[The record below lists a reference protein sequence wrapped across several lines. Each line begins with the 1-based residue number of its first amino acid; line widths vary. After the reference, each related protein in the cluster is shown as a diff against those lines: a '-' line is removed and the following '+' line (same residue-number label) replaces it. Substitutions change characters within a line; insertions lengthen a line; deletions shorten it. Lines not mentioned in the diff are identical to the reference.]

1 MAQVAI
7 GATAYPRAQPARWRS
22 ATGQGAGTGPR
33 NLTMSSKDKTAPSD
47 GAREHHAARQ
57 KSHHAFLSGSRP
69 DVDDLL
75 AGSPFMSDDI
85 RIDARSWCEYM
96 LRDASDLRA
105 YQSMVKAAGCSVN
118 FGRALRALRDSVSLQ
133 TIAPVEQ
140 AARAV
145 QDDDAVQRMLV
156 YRSCLRDEAA
166 RRELSLIASGE
177 HYGDSGFTVAQRHCV
192 ALGLLHSYSRPS
204 MRDYHARG
212 RHWLSSQAAVLEDI
226 WLAAEAAEAAEK
238 AGLSAVQTQSELEAD
253 AEWID
258 RVIGEDRGEIPEAQ
272 PRETFGVVVVPS
284 LPEGGTSWRKEIV
297 KSWSS
302 LAGTRLPAV
311 HRGDIAAHRRS
322 LIERWP
328 HAEELIDTVLG
339 DFAAT
344 PAVRFRP
351 TLLVGSPGS
360 GKSSLARAIFDQVG
374 LPCELQSFAGLHD
387 AALMGT
393 SAQWSS
399 ARESAPLQLI
409 KRSGKASVGIIWD
422 EIEKANS
429 DRRSGA
435 PAEALLPML
444 EPDQARRYRDLCLEV
459 EVDLSLVSHF
469 ATANSID
476 CIPDPVRDRMRV
488 LTMPEPSWQHLGRL
502 SRQIVER
509 IARERGV
516 DKRWFAPLAEDELD
530 LVRQAWPGGSLRQ
543 LTRIV
548 TTLVDGRD
556 RLIGRC

>member
-1 MAQVAI
+1 M
-7 GATAYPRAQPARWRS
+7 T
-22 ATGQGAGTGPR
+22 
-33 NLTMSSKDKTAPSD
+33 SKDKTAPSD
-47 GAREHHAARQ
+47 GAREHFTARQ

-85 RIDARSWCEYM
+85 RIDARSWCEHM
-96 LRDASDLRA
+96 LSNAADLRS
-105 YQSMVKAAGCSVN
+105 YQAMVRDSGCGVN
-118 FGRALRALRDSVSLQ
+118 MRTALRALRDSVSLQ
-133 TIAPVEQ
+133 TLKPVEE

-145 QDDDAVQRMLV
+145 HDDDAVARMLV

-177 HYGDSGFTVAQRHCV
+177 HYGDSGFTTAQRHCV

-204 MRDYHARG
+204 MRDYHGRG
-212 RHWLSSQAAVLEDI
+212 RDWLSKQARALEDI
-226 WLAAEAAEAAEK
+226 RLAAVEAKAAERT
-238 AGLSAVQTQSELEAD
+238 GLSAVLTQSELEAD

-258 RVIGEDRGEIPEAQ
+258 RIINEDRGEIPETA
-272 PRETFGVVVVPS
+272 PRETFGVVVVPA
-284 LPEGGTSWRKEIV
+284 LAEGGTAWRKEIV
-297 KSWSS
+297 KSWNGI
-302 LAGTRLPAV
+302 AGTRLPAV
-311 HRGDIAAHRRS
+311 DRGDLAAHRRS
-322 LIERWP
+322 LVTRWP
-328 HAEELIDTVLG
+328 HAEEIIDVVLG
-339 DFAAT
+339 DLAAT

-360 GKSSLARAIFDQVG
+360 GKSSLARAIFDTVG

-409 KRSGKASVGIIWD
+409 KRSGKASVGIVWD
-422 EIEKANS
+422 ELEKAS
-429 DRRSGA
+429 TDRRSGA

-444 EPDQARRYRDLCLEV
+444 EVDQARRYRDLCLEV
-459 EVDLSLVSHF
+459 EVDLSMVSHF
-469 ATANSID
+469 ATANSLD
-476 CIPDPVRDRMRV
+476 GVPDPVRDRMRI
-488 LTMPEPSWQHLGRL
+488 LQMPDPGWQHLGVL
-502 SRQIVER
+502 SSQIVQR

-516 DKRWFAPLAEDELD
+516 DARWFAPLAEDELD

-548 TTLVDGRD
+548 TTIIDGRD
-556 RLIGRC
+556 RLIGRA

>member
-1 MAQVAI
+1 
-7 GATAYPRAQPARWRS
+7 
-22 ATGQGAGTGPR
+22 
-33 NLTMSSKDKTAPSD
+33 
-47 GAREHHAARQ
+47 
-57 KSHHAFLSGSRP
+57 
-69 DVDDLL
+69 
-75 AGSPFMSDDI
+75 MSDDI
-85 RIDARSWCEYM
+85 RIDARSWCEHM
-96 LRDASDLRA
+96 LSDAADLRA

-118 FGRALRALRDSVSLQ
+118 MRAALRALRDSVSLQ
-133 TIAPVEQ
+133 TIKPVEE

-145 QDDDAVQRMLV
+145 HDDDAVARMLV

-166 RRELSLIASGE
+166 RNELSRIAASE
-177 HYGDSGFTVAQRHCV
+177 HYGDSGFVQAQRHCV
-192 ALGLLHSYSRPS
+192 ALGLIHSYSRPS
-204 MRDYHARG
+204 MADYHSRG
-212 RHWLSSQAAVLEDI
+212 RHWIAGQSAVLEDI
-226 WLAAEAAEAAEK
+226 RLAASEAKAAEAA
-238 AGLSAVQTQSELEAD
+238 GLSLLQTKSELDED
-253 AEWID
+253 RDWID
-258 RVIGEDRGEIPEAQ
+258 RVINEDRGEIPETA
-272 PRETFGVVVVPS
+272 PRETFGVVVVPT

-297 KSWSS
+297 KSWAS

-311 HRGDIAAHRRS
+311 DRGNLAAHRRS
-322 LIERWP
+322 LVERWP
-328 HAEELIDTVLG
+328 HAAELIDIILG
-339 DFAAT
+339 DLAAT

-422 EIEKANS
+422 EIEKASS

-459 EVDLSLVSHF
+459 ETDLSMVSHF
-469 ATANSID
+469 ATANSLD
-476 CIPDPVRDRMRV
+476 GVPDPVRDRMRV
-488 LTMPEPSWQHLGRL
+488 LTMPEPGWQHLGVL
-502 SRQIVER
+502 SRQIVDR
-509 IARERGV
+509 IAKERGV
-516 DKRWFAPLAEDELD
+516 DARWFAPLAEDEMD
-530 LVRQAWPGGSLRQ
+530 LIRAAWPGGSLRQ

-548 TTLVDGRD
+548 TTLIDGRD

>member
-1 MAQVAI
+1 M
-7 GATAYPRAQPARWRS
+7 T
-22 ATGQGAGTGPR
+22 
-33 NLTMSSKDKTAPSD
+33 SKDKTTASD
-47 GAREHHAARQ
+47 GAREHFAARQ
-57 KSHHAFLSGSRP
+57 KSHAAFLSGSRP
-69 DVDDLL
+69 DTDDLL
-75 AGSPFMSDDI
+75 AGAPFMSDDI
-85 RIDARSWCEYM
+85 RIDARSWCEHM
-96 LRDASDLRA
+96 LSDATDLRS
-105 YQSMVKAAGCSVN
+105 YQSMVRAAGCGVN
-118 FGRALRALRDSVSLQ
+118 MRRALRSLRDSVSLQ
-133 TIAPVEQ
+133 TIKPVEQ

-145 QDDDAVQRMLV
+145 HDDDAVKRMLI
-156 YRSCLRDEAA
+156 YRSCLRDEEA
-166 RRELSLIASGE
+166 RRELSLIAGGE
-177 HYGDSGFTVAQRHCV
+177 HYGDSNFTQAQRHCV

-212 RHWLSSQAAVLEDI
+212 RHWLSSQARVLEDI
-226 WLAAEAAEAAEK
+226 RLAAEAASVAEK
-238 AGLSAVQTQSELEAD
+238 AGLSTVQTRSELEAD

-258 RVIGEDRGEIPEAQ
+258 RVINEDRGEIAEARS
-272 PRETFGVVVVPS
+272 PRETFGVVVVPA

-311 HRGDIAAHRRS
+311 ERGDLAEHRRS
-322 LIERWP
+322 LVERWP
-328 HAEELIDTVLG
+328 HAVDLIDTILG
-339 DFAAT
+339 DLAAK
-344 PAVRFRP
+344 PAVRIRP

-409 KRSGKASVGIIWD
+409 KRCGLSTVGIVWD
-422 EIEKANS
+422 EIEKASS
-429 DRRSGA
+429 DRRNGA
-435 PAEALLPML
+435 PADALLPML
-444 EPDQARRYRDLCLEV
+444 EVDQARKYRDLCLEV

-469 ATANSID
+469 ATANSLD
-476 CIPDPVRDRMRV
+476 GVPDPVRDRMRV
-488 LTMPEPSWQHLGRL
+488 LTMPEPSWQHLGTL
-502 SRQIVER
+502 SRQIVDR

-516 DKRWFAPLAEDELD
+516 DSRWFAPLAEDEMD
-530 LVRQAWPGGSLRQ
+530 LIRSAWPGGSLRQ

-548 TTLVDGRD
+548 QTIVDGRD